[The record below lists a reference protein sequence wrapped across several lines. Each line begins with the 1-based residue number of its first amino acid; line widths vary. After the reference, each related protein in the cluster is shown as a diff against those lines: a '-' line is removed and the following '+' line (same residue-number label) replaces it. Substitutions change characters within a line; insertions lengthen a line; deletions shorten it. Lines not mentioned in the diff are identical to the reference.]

1 MVLRILTDTN
11 YIDIEPI
18 DISEQDILKAI
29 DESNAVAM
37 KLKDGTTFIMN
48 TINIVG
54 IKIISKEVIP
64 PIQDENGTL

>member
-11 YIDIEPI
+11 YIDVEPI